1 VVSADQE
8 AEDQEEDEAINA
20 GPLTI
25 AVDLNDSTQSDG
37 A

>member
-1 VVSADQE
+1 VSADQE
-8 AEDQEEDEAINA
+8 SDEAEEDEAMAA